1 MKKFFLALILLA
13 SINPLWARGG
23 RRAPE
28 LSNADF
34 DMEKM
39 KIGDTYYPVWNERS
53 RSFQCHGT
61 NSMEAVVFLDGD
73 PRRPPLNFMCAALGP
88 RVLGRISYANA
99 TGADLSGARI
109 SSAWKVILHSAEL
122 LGARFQGDSGG
133 PAYLMDVT
141 MDSANMAGTS
151 FAGASLS
158 GVTMK
163 NALSQGADFSGA
175 NMQVVSFEGS
185 NLLDVNFEKAR
196 LTGGSNSFEDAV
208 LDGVS
213 FKEATMTEVSFR
225 GAKLIDVDMRGVY
238 FAGTDLSGVN
248 LDKVDLRCAI
258 YHSNIKR
265 FPFSEKEARARGM
278 ISELEAFG
286 DGQRGIQA
294 TRPVEKCLQEIGS
307 KPKYGLNP
315 R

>member
-1 MKKFFLALILLA
+1 MKKFFLALMLLA
-13 SINPLWARGG
+13 FANPLLARTG
-23 RRAPE
+23 RRIPD

-39 KIGDTYYPVWNERS
+39 KIGDTYYPVWSERF
-53 RSFQCHGT
+53 RSFECHGY

-73 PRRPPLNFMCAALGP
+73 PRRPPLNLMCAALGA
-88 RVLGRISYANA
+88 RVLGRIAYANG
-99 TGADLSGARI
+99 TGADLCGARI
-109 SSAWKVILHSAEL
+109 SSMWKVILHSADL
-122 LGARFQGDSGG
+122 CGARFQSDSGG

-141 MDSANMAGTS
+141 MDSASMSGTS

-163 NALSQGADFSGA
+163 NAVIPVADFSGA
-175 NMQVVSFEGS
+175 NMQGVSFEGVS
-185 NLLDVNFEKAR
+185 LTDVNFEKAR
-196 LTGGSNSFEDAV
+196 LTGGANSFEDAF
-208 LDGVS
+208 LRNVS
-213 FKEATMTEVSFR
+213 FNQTTMTEVSFR
-225 GAKLIDVDMRGVY
+225 GANLIDVDMRGVY

-286 DGQRGIQA
+286 DGQRGIKA
-294 TRPVEKCLQEIGS
+294 TRPVEKCLQEIGFR
-307 KPKYGLNP
+307 PKYGLNP